1 MYIYI
6 YLFFMYTHAYL
17 RSYTVNST
25 SFMRPTRQLKLWG
38 RPDQN
43 NQQNTTGT
51 RGVFRWRENIHVYHI
66 YIYTYRCRDLSQV
79 HHPGK
84 IDEKP
89 GRKLNFWVDFL
100 KFLWTSRC
108 SRCTSSR
115 FLAWISTHRM
125 VDVTTEYWPQGQGA
139 ETDGW
144 SGSGE
149 FTIKLS
155 LWYLQGGPG
164 P

>member
-6 YLFFMYTHAYL
+6 FIFYVYTCL
-17 RSYTVNST
+17 STVIYGQLHKLHEANETTEVVRPSRPKQPTKHDGNSWR
-25 SFMRPTRQLKLWG
+25 FQV
-38 RPDQN
+38 
-43 NQQNTTGT
+43 TGEHT
-51 RGVFRWRENIHVYHI
+51 CIS

>member
-1 MYIYI
+1 MLIYGHIRSTPQASWGQRDNWSCEAVPTKTTNKTRRELVAFSGDGRTYMYI
-6 YLFFMYTHAYL
+6 
-17 RSYTVNST
+17 
-25 SFMRPTRQLKLWG
+25 
-38 RPDQN
+38 
-43 NQQNTTGT
+43 
-51 RGVFRWRENIHVYHI
+51 I